1 MNKAV
6 PLAEFRASSVCV
18 ILAFM
23 TQQDWIDQIKA
34 RGWGNAFS
42 TLLDVVEPLGPLG
55 AQLLWVA
62 QPAMS
67 LFGLGNTLADIAQIL
82 ETPGGVER
90 LRKELNEE

>member
-1 MNKAV
+1 MNTAV
-6 PLAEFRASSVCV
+6 PLAEFRACYVCV

-23 TQQDWIDQIKA
+23 THQDWIGQIKA

-42 TLLDVVEPLGPLG
+42 ALLDVIEPLGPLG

-62 QPAMS
+62 QPAMG
-67 LFGLGNTLADIAQIL
+67 LFGLGNMLADIAQIL

-90 LRKELNEE
+90 LRRALDEE